1 MSSLHYPKCRRS
13 LPLLLVLLWTTGAFA
28 QNANQIPKSKLSGK
42 ATILAINPQGLI
54 QVKME
59 DGAKWIVAVPV
70 KQEKNGNYY
79 IDHLKIVVTGSAK
92 PSWLKPGMFV
102 KFTATFDEKGIGQQA
117 INQLQIFTPS
127 EKDPLGAYRAAG
139 GNAGNLFDDEKPAG
153 AKPKPQK
160 ATARFD
166 VAGQLRGVRDGVL
179 YVNAGGAA
187 LRVPVSEKCTIS
199 VAINGFQLCRVGDS
213 VTLDAWYP
221 TPQKAL
227 GRAQANR
234 LDIAAAEP
242 FEDKS
247 ESKRPVGKDKDKPEE
262 DPGEKKPDEEKP
274 AEKKPDEEKKPAG

>member
-1 MSSLHYPKCRRS
+1 MSQPSRYRGQLI
-13 LPLLLVLLWTTGAFA
+13 LPLLMVLCWNATMLA
-28 QNANQIPKSKLSGK
+28 QNANQVPKSKLTGK
-42 ATILAINPQGLI
+42 ATILAMDRSGVI

-59 DGAKWIVAVPV
+59 SGAKWLVKVPEDPR
-70 KQEKNGNYY
+70 KT
-79 IDHLKIVVTGSAK
+79 VVTGSAL
-92 PSWLKPGMFV
+92 PNWLSPGMFV

-117 INQLQIFTPS
+117 INQMQVFIPS
-127 EKDPLGAYRAAG
+127 KEDPLGAYRAAG

-153 AKPKPQK
+153 EKPKPQK

-166 VAGQLRGVRDGVL
+166 IAGQLRGIRDGVL

-187 LRVPVSEKCTIS
+187 LKVPVAEKCTIS

-234 LDIAAAEP
+234 LDIAAAKP
-242 FEDKS
+242 FEGKS
-247 ESKRPVGKDKDKPEE
+247 ENKRPVGKDKDKPEE

-274 AEKKPDEEKKPAG
+274 AEKKPAG

>member
-1 MSSLHYPKCRRS
+1 MSSLHYPNCRRS
-13 LPLLLVLLWTTGAFA
+13 LPLLLVLLFTTGAFA
-28 QNANQIPKSKLSGK
+28 QNVNQIPRSKLSGK

-70 KQEKNGNYY
+70 KKEKNGNYY

-92 PSWLKPGMFV
+92 ASWLKPGMFI

-117 INQLQIFTPS
+117 INQMQVFIPS
-127 EKDPLGAYRAAG
+127 KEDPLGAYRAAG

-166 VAGQLRGVRDGVL
+166 ISGQLRGIRDGVL
-179 YVNAGGAA
+179 YVNAGGAT
-187 LRVPVSEKCTIS
+187 LRVPVAEKCNIS

-234 LDIAAAEP
+234 LDIAAAKP
-242 FEDKS
+242 FEGKS
-247 ESKRPVGKDKDKPEE
+247 GNKRPAPKDKDKDKPEE
-262 DPGEKKPDEEKP
+262 EPGEKKPGEEKP
-274 AEKKPDEEKKPAG
+274 VEKKTAG

>member
-28 QNANQIPKSKLSGK
+28 QNANQIPTSTLSGK

-59 DGAKWIVAVPV
+59 DGAKWIIAVPV
-70 KQEKNGNYY
+70 KKEKNGNYS

-117 INQLQIFTPS
+117 INDLQVFIPS
-127 EKDPLGAYRAAG
+127 KEDPPGAFRAAG
-139 GNAGNLFDDEKPAG
+139 GNAGNLFDDKKPPG
-153 AKPKPQK
+153 SKPKTQK

-166 VAGQLRGVRDGVL
+166 IAGQLRGMRDGVI

-187 LRVPVSEKCTIS
+187 LRVPLAEKCTIR
-199 VAINGFQLCRVGDS
+199 VAINGFQFGRIGDS
-213 VTLDAWYP
+213 VTLDAWYF
-221 TPQKAL
+221 TPQKLL
-227 GRAQANR
+227 GRAMANR
-234 LDIAAAEP
+234 IDIVATKT
-242 FEDKS
+242 FEHVKY
-247 ESKRPVGKDKDKPEE
+247 ERKRPNPKNKP
-262 DPGEKKPDEEKP
+262 EEKP
-274 AEKKPDEEKKPAG
+274 AEEKPADKKPEEEKPAG

>member
-1 MSSLHYPKCRRS
+1 MSSLHYPNCRTS

-28 QNANQIPKSKLSGK
+28 QNVNQIPKSKLSGK

-70 KQEKNGNYY
+70 KQEQNGNYY

-92 PSWLKPGMFV
+92 ASWLKPGMFV

-117 INQLQIFTPS
+117 INQMQVFIPS
-127 EKDPLGAYRAAG
+127 KEDPLGAYRAAG
-139 GNAGNLFDDEKPAG
+139 GNAGNLFDDKKPAG

-166 VAGQLRGVRDGVL
+166 IAGLLRGVRNGVL

-187 LRVPVSEKCTIS
+187 LRVPVDEKCNIS
-199 VAINGFQLCRVGDS
+199 VVINGFQSCRVGDS

-234 LDIAAAEP
+234 LDIAAAKP
-242 FEDKS
+242 FEGKS
-247 ESKRPVGKDKDKPEE
+247 GNTRPAPKDKDKPEE
-262 DPGEKKPDEEKP
+262 EPGEKKPGEEKP
-274 AEKKPDEEKKPAG
+274 AEKKTAG

>member
-1 MSSLHYPKCRRS
+1 MSSLHYPNCRTS

-92 PSWLKPGMFV
+92 PSWLRPGMFV
-102 KFTATFDEKGIGQQA
+102 KFSATFDEKGIGQQA
-117 INQLQIFTPS
+117 INQMQVYIPS
-127 EKDPLGAYRAAG
+127 KEDPLGAYRAAG
-139 GNAGNLFDDEKPAG
+139 GNAGNLFDEEKAAG

-166 VAGQLRGVRDGVL
+166 IAGQLRGVRDGVL
-179 YVNAGGAA
+179 YVNAGGAT
-187 LRVPVSEKCTIS
+187 LKVPVAEKCTIS
-199 VAINGFQLCRVGDS
+199 VAINGFQLCRIGDS

-234 LDIAAAEP
+234 LDIEAAKP
-242 FEDKS
+242 FEGKS
-247 ESKRPVGKDKDKPEE
+247 GSKRPAPKDKDKPEE
-262 DPGEKKPDEEKP
+262 EPGEKKPGEEKP
-274 AEKKPDEEKKPAG
+274 AEKKPAG